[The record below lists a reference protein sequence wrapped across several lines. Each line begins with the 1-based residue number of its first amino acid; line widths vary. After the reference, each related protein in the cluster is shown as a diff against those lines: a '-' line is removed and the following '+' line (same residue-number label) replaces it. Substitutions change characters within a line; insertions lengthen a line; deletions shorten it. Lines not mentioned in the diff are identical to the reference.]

1 MSDIIKLNTNL
12 NSINPDDLSKNQ
24 EIIFTLKDQ
33 NILDYTDNNE
43 DKPYQVDQV
52 KFSDNNKI
60 TIERYDENELLKP
73 KKENFD
79 IELKDDGQI
88 IDEDILLNKFD
99 KLKSRAVQEKKS
111 NIVKERKFQNE
122 YYSKDEMKLINKK
135 RKKKQTNV
143 IFDLDNEEE
152 VNFNEN
158 KNENTNFEDE
168 GVEIKLENEEKN
180 FKENNNK
187 SLMTSEDKQK
197 LQNMFKNNN
206 IENNNK
212 KTILFLD
219 ESYNN
224 NDNDNIKDNINE
236 ETEKNKKYNVLDDYT
251 SFLDNLPA
259 IQNNKN
265 NINSQKINNDNNNK
279 NEQIQ
284 EKKDENKINEDIINS
299 PNNENEEIANIIN
312 NNLENN
318 KNNENVEKNEDDID
332 YKIPLI
338 DDEPPIRKGVCIALT
353 IFRNKHLLG
362 NEIEFGRFKDKNY
375 NNINNSIDENDEE
388 KNKKHEINIEYRDEQ
403 GKKLKPKEMA
413 RYQFRIFHGEKS
425 SVRKREKSM
434 LRDKYRQFVQDPQNT
449 KTMEFMNYIKNKNN
463 VPFATIQGKSTFL

>member
-1 MSDIIKLNTNL
+1 M
-12 NSINPDDLSKNQ
+12 
-24 EIIFTLKDQ
+24 
-33 NILDYTDNNE
+33 
-43 DKPYQVDQV
+43 
-52 KFSDNNKI
+52 
-60 TIERYDENELLKP
+60 KP

-99 KLKSRAVQEKKS
+99 KLKSRAIQEKKS

-219 ESYNN
+219 ESYYN

-265 NINSQKINNDNNNK
+265 NINSQKINNDNK
-279 NEQIQ
+279 NEKNK
-284 EKKDENKINEDIINS
+284 EKKDENKI
-299 PNNENEEIANIIN
+299 
-312 NNLENN
+312 
-318 KNNENVEKNEDDID
+318 K
-332 YKIPLI
+332 
-338 DDEPPIRKGVCIALT
+338 
-353 IFRNKHLLG
+353 
-362 NEIEFGRFKDKNY
+362 
-375 NNINNSIDENDEE
+375 
-388 KNKKHEINIEYRDEQ
+388 
-403 GKKLKPKEMA
+403 
-413 RYQFRIFHGEKS
+413 
-425 SVRKREKSM
+425 
-434 LRDKYRQFVQDPQNT
+434 
-449 KTMEFMNYIKNKNN
+449 
-463 VPFATIQGKSTFL
+463 